1 MSKITTT
8 KLNSLPQQVEENRK
22 NINTLG
28 SEVDN
33 ANTSIESLK
42 TRTTTL
48 EGKFPISTN
57 NIAESAITSSKVA
70 TSAITT
76 DKVASKA
83 ITKDKIADG
92 VLPDSCKN
100 AFIGNCDVLCSDGA
114 IRNFGVYIKT
124 TMNTMNDRET
134 DPSDFL
140 AALSSILLEN
150 VFTSEG
156 GNELTIFGFDGISIY
171 KNSDATNSVYYS
183 HKTSSGI
190 YTETLT
196 TTNILNCSYIILPC

>member
-28 SEVDN
+28 SEVDT

-48 EGKFPISTN
+48 EGKFPVSTN
-57 NIAESAITSSKVA
+57 SIADSAITSAKVA
-70 TSAITT
+70 TGAITT

-100 AFIGNCDVLCSDGA
+100 KLIGNFSVLCSNGA
-114 IRNFGVYIKT
+114 IRNCSFYLPTQYLSAYTNAKT
-124 TMNTMNDRET
+124 DATSLIST
-134 DPSDFL
+134 
-140 AALSSILLEN
+140 LSSALTEN
-150 VFTSEG
+150 GFVSENMCAAMGYDSLGLRAVSSSSFIYFYYTSDSTASI
-156 GNELTIFGFDGISIY
+156 TIED
-171 KNSDATNSVYYS
+171 
-183 HKTSSGI
+183 
-190 YTETLT
+190 T
-196 TTNILNCSYIILPC
+196 TKIKSCSFIVLAC